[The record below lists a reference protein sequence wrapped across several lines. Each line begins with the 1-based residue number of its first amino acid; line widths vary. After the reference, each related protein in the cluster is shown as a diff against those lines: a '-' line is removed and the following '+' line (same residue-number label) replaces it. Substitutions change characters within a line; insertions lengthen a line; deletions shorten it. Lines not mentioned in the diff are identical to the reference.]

1 MWGMVGG
8 ARRQEIL
15 EGTSMG
21 WRLEMS
27 SKEMMILKMSYFVD
41 DGDLKR
47 SS

>member
-21 WRLEMS
+21 WEVGDELERND
-27 SKEMMILKMSYFVD
+27 EFEN
-41 DGDLKR
+41 
-47 SS
+47 